1 MSLYIHRQLQL
12 KAGQTSTIQ
21 NPIID
26 RGNSGIDR
34 ISAQTHLAE
43 ATTGRIVLAAGAT
56 DTQITLGQGIATGRL
71 FYLETDQDLTIK
83 FGGTEA
89 DRALSIKVPLESVVA
104 TLYMDIEYASVYLTN
119 GGTSDANIYYA
130 IVGA

>member
-1 MSLYIHRQLQL
+1 MSLYIQRQLQL
-12 KAGQTSTIQ
+12 KAGQTATIQ

-56 DTQITLGQGIATGRL
+56 DTQIALGQGIATGRL
-71 FYLETDQDLTIK
+71 FYLETDQDITVKL
-83 FGGTEA
+83 GGTEA
-89 DRALSIKVPLESVVA
+89 ARALSVKIPVDAVVG
-104 TLYMDIEYASVYLTN
+104 TLYMDVEYTSVYLTN
-119 GGTSDANIYYA
+119 GGTSDANLYYA

>member
-1 MSLYIHRQLQL
+1 MSIYIQRQLQV
-12 KAGQTSTIQ
+12 KAGETLTVK

-43 ATTGRIVLAAGAT
+43 ATTGSIVLADGST
-56 DTQITLGQGIATGRL
+56 DTQISLGTGIVTGRL
-71 FYLETDQDLTIK
+71 FYLETDQDITVKL
-83 FGGTEA
+83 GGSQA
-89 DRALSIKVPLESVVA
+89 DRALPIKVPVSGIVA
-104 TLYMDIEYASVYLTN
+104 AMYLDVEYTSVYLTN
-119 GGTSDANIYYA
+119 ASGTDANVYYA